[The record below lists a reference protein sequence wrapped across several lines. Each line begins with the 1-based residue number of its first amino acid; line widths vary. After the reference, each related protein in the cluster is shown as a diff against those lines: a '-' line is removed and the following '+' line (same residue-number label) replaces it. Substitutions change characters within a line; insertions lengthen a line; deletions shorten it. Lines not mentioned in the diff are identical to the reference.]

1 MQSMAHRNNLPLA
14 KMCLTVEGTEE
25 TKDWS
30 SQRKEPTSAGF
41 SWKIRNKFKLL
52 DLNKLLQGLQV
63 PYLSR

>member
-41 SWKIRNKFKLL
+41 SWKIDKK
-52 DLNKLLQGLQV
+52 
-63 PYLSR
+63 